1 MVTKAQDVHAIRRE
15 GSESAGTAFGNW
27 IVTGQWLK
35 QKTLKRAMFA
45 AGDTVALVLSHMLAV
60 VAVQHS
66 MHVPRVVLTPRD
78 YWFFYL
84 PFLLI
89 VFYVLDRSCS
99 PDLRR
104 PEKEVELVVKGVSL
118 AFVLLVCAN
127 FVVFKTGFSRYLMF
141 TWYALAIIAMLVG
154 RYGLRL
160 AYGWLWRRGIGRT
173 KTLLVGSPEKLFE
186 LQTLLS
192 IQRYEGYELLGLV
205 PAGNESSSGFGG
217 TLRVLGSLEEW
228 HQVSRHVGAEQVILA
243 LGESTPEAHGLV
255 SNVLKRCL
263 AEGIDLQVYSDVFA
277 SRQFNYELDEFSGFF
292 RFFAAPGWSMQVQLA
307 AKRALDF
314 AAGVIGSL
322 ITLMIL
328 PVVALLIKV
337 EDGGSIFFR
346 SKYIDRDGEVAT
358 CLKFRTMC
366 ENAEQMLLDD
376 PKLRAKFEEKY
387 KLVDD
392 PRVLRVGRL
401 LRKYSID
408 ELPQF
413 FGVLLGRLS
422 LVGPRIIA
430 ANQISRYGDSLTKL
444 LSVKPGLTGFWQVMG
459 RQSTSYDVKVRMDMF
474 YIDHWS
480 IWLDLWII
488 TKTFLTVLF
497 AEGAY

>member
-1 MVTKAQDVHAIRRE
+1 MVTKVQDVQTIDGQRPETERLDR
-15 GSESAGTAFGNW
+15 GSGIVARAFKHKN
-27 IVTGQWLK
+27 V
-35 QKTLKRAMFA
+35 KRSLFV
-45 AGDTVALVLSHMLAV
+45 AGDAVALVISHMLAT
-60 VAVQHS
+60 ALVQHW
-66 MHVPRVVLTPRD
+66 MQVPREMLAPRD

-84 PFLLI
+84 PFLLVI
-89 VFYVLDRSCS
+89 FYVLDRSCS

-104 PEKEVELVVKGVSL
+104 PEKELELVVKGVSL
-118 AFVLLVCAN
+118 AFMLLICAN
-127 FVVFKTGFSRYLMF
+127 FIVFKTGFSRYLML
-141 TWYALAIIAMLVG
+141 TWYALAVIGMLAM
-154 RYGLRL
+154 RYSLRQ
-160 AYGWLWRRGIGRT
+160 AYGWAWRRGIGRT
-173 KTLLVGSPEKLFE
+173 KTLLMGSAEKLFE
-186 LQTLLS
+186 LQSSLS
-192 IQRYEGYELLGLV
+192 IQRYEGYELLGIV
-205 PAGNESSSGFGG
+205 PAGSESPSGFAG
-217 TLRVLGSLEEW
+217 TLPVLGSLAQW
-228 HQVSRHVGAEQVILA
+228 SRICRDTEAEQVILA
-243 LGESTPEAHGLV
+243 LEQTTPRTHGLV
-255 SNVLKRCL
+255 ADVLKQCM
-263 AEGIDLQVYSDVFA
+263 AAGIDLQVYSDVFA

-292 RFFAAPGWSMQVQLA
+292 RFFAAARWSRQAQVA
-307 AKRALDF
+307 AKKALDF
-314 AAGVIGSL
+314 AAGAAGSA
-322 ITLMIL
+322 ITVTIL
-328 PVVALLIKV
+328 PIIALLLKA
-337 EDGGSIFFR
+337 EDGGSVFFR
-346 SKYIDRDGEVAT
+346 SKYIDCEGKVAT

-376 PKLRAKFEEKY
+376 PQLRARFEEKY

-392 PRVLRVGRL
+392 PRVLRVGRF

-413 FGVLLGRLS
+413 FSVFRGQLS

-430 ANQISRYGDSLTKL
+430 SNQIGRYGESLPKL